1 MATEGDRGV
10 LTGDELPSG
19 VGFSLRGWAAGIGV
33 VLVLA
38 FAAVGVLQARQAALL
53 RGTVFYKGD
62 YLVWSFF
69 QMELELSRLRSAARD
84 WLHQPDGEDWEAV
97 QTRYEIFVSRV
108 DLIDPTRT
116 VAAIPTTAQYSNTVD
131 RLREWVRQADPVLA
145 PGEGRPPEAAAVQA
159 LLPALEAL
167 ETPVRELSMEASHA
181 VGRRQ
186 TDQNA
191 VVQRQNRLGTGLTV
205 FQCAL
210 TLVFAGL
217 ALRHVR
223 LLETRQQRLE
233 ELAQRLRQA
242 RVEAESA
249 NRAKTEFLANI
260 SHELRTPFQGILGML
275 DLLGD
280 FPSDS
285 PQRKYLGTA
294 RDSARHLL
302 TLLND
307 ILDLSKLETGRFEV
321 HPEAAE
327 LATVVGDVEAAMRAP
342 AIHKG
347 LGWRVRLAPDLPPGV
362 QLDATRVRQ
371 VLFNLV
377 GNAIKF
383 SHQGE
388 VRLDVLRRT
397 GREGGPELVFRVMD
411 EGIGIDEATAARLF
425 QRFTQGDSSP
435 VRRFEGTGLGLEISR
450 RLARLMGGDVTFIS
464 RPGVGSTFE
473 LSLPLVPLV
482 PPLARPESVRPPAG
496 LTSTGVAPR
505 RILVA
510 EDNPVNR
517 QFLQAV
523 LDQQGHEVTF
533 AFHGKEALEACRQQ
547 TFDVVLMDLHM
558 PEMDGLDACR
568 AIRALPGPAGGVPI
582 VALTADGFP
591 ETRERARAAGMND
604 FLTKPVSGRE
614 LAATLGRFPR
624 AGGPPS
630 NAAPA
635 PPARPPAADGGEGP
649 LLNEATLAEVRAV
662 LSAEAFRQALLQV
675 CDPQAG
681 SGPILRQAMARGDL
695 PVVRREAHALK
706 GAALTLGLS
715 GLGRAAAAL
724 QRTAGEGDPAG
735 AGRAWEHLQ
744 EQILRTRELVENL
757 LPSDSAPPAA

>member
-1 MATEGDRGV
+1 
-10 LTGDELPSG
+10 
-19 VGFSLRGWAAGIGV
+19 
-33 VLVLA
+33 
-38 FAAVGVLQARQAALL
+38 
-53 RGTVFYKGD
+53 
-62 YLVWSFF
+62 
-69 QMELELSRLRSAARD
+69 
-84 WLHQPDGEDWEAV
+84 
-97 QTRYEIFVSRV
+97 
-108 DLIDPTRT
+108 
-116 VAAIPTTAQYSNTVD
+116 
-131 RLREWVRQADPVLA
+131 
-145 PGEGRPPEAAAVQA
+145 
-159 LLPALEAL
+159 
-167 ETPVRELSMEASHA
+167 
-181 VGRRQ
+181 
-186 TDQNA
+186 
-191 VVQRQNRLGTGLTV
+191 
-205 FQCAL
+205 
-210 TLVFAGL
+210 
-217 ALRHVR
+217 
-223 LLETRQQRLE
+223 
-233 ELAQRLRQA
+233 
-242 RVEAESA
+242 
-249 NRAKTEFLANI
+249 
-260 SHELRTPFQGILGML
+260 
-275 DLLGD
+275 
-280 FPSDS
+280 
-285 PQRKYLGTA
+285 
-294 RDSARHLL
+294 RHLL

-377 GNAIKF
+377 GNAITF

-464 RPGVGSTFE
+464 QPGVGSTFE

-547 TFDVVLMDLHM
+547 TFDAVLMDLHM

-724 QRTAGEGDPAG
+724 QR
-735 AGRAWEHLQ
+735 
-744 EQILRTRELVENL
+744 
-757 LPSDSAPPAA
+757 